1 MATEGLSEEA
11 KMEEDEEHGTCSG
24 RTEKGDGMLSR
35 LSTLEKRRLES
46 DLAADGG
53 GDESTLLGLVS
64 EVACFPSGAGD
75 RVTTRTA
82 LGRCALELAGATPA
96 ASSAGVALVLNHGA
110 DSAAV
115 ALSRAAASTASKP
128 TD

>member
-1 MATEGLSEEA
+1 
-11 KMEEDEEHGTCSG
+11 MEEDEEHGTCSG

-46 DLAADGG
+46 DLAADGS

-75 RVTTRTA
+75 RVTARTA
-82 LGRCALELAGATPA
+82 LGRCALELAGATPTT
-96 ASSAGVALVLNHGA
+96 SPAGVVLNHGA